1 LPANLIAEYFQTGNP
16 VCRFLDIHGRVRK
29 RMLEV
34 RKTMPDGR
42 VPFDR
47 PIM

>member
-1 LPANLIAEYFQTGNP
+1 MRKGDSPAR
-16 VCRFLDIHGRVRK
+16 RFLDIPGRIRK
-29 RMLEV
+29 RLLEE

-47 PIM
+47 PV